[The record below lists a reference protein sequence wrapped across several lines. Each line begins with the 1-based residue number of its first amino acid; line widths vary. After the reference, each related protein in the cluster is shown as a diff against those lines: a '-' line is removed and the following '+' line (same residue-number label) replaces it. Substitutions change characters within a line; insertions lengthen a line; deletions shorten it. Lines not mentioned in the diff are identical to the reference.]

1 MTPQEKAKQ
10 LVYKFQDEGSKW
22 YFEKNKQFA
31 LIVVDEMLDELDN
44 PNGWG
49 IDTYG
54 FSERINYWQN
64 IKQEIE
70 KL

>member
-10 LVYKFQDEGSKW
+10 LVYKFQDEGSIY

-31 LIVVDEMLDELDN
+31 LIVVDEILDELDHIPASN
-44 PNGWG
+44 ETR
-49 IDTYG
+49 D
-54 FSERINYWQN
+54 YWEEV
-64 IKQEIE
+64 KQEIE